1 MTEDWTKWEGL
12 LIDGVF
18 PLRRFLGKSDHSVV
32 FLTEHGA
39 LNLPDAAIKLVP
51 AGPVL
56 AEAQLS
62 CWTIAGALT
71 HPHLIRI
78 FGSGRC
84 RLGGHPFLYVVM
96 EYADQTLAQL
106 LPHRALTPEE
116 ARELLLPTLD
126 ALAFLHGKN
135 LVQGQLKPQNVLVVD
150 DQVKLASDTVRPAG
164 DSAAGVAE
172 PSVYDA
178 PEAKEGRIS
187 AAGDVWALGVTIV
200 EAMTQR
206 PPAWPDARR
215 EIVSL
220 PAALPPLFADIARRC
235 LSRYPAGRPSITGL
249 VAQIKR
255 AAHAP
260 GIPITEAGA
269 GPVQASKSQ
278 VGKVQVA
285 AVNEARVT
293 KAATT
298 DSAAAEAPVTKA
310 AVTEAAAVE
319 APTKTAVSNAAAT
332 AASLTKTAVSNAAVT
347 AASMTKSAVSSAAAT
362 VSSVTKSAVSNAA
375 AAVASVTKAAA
386 PPSEAVAT
394 KVAMSPAPANEPP
407 RRAAA
412 EPPAANRM
420 SIPVIAAGALAVLV
434 VIWICWRLLHGHPN
448 SPQPPSSNVHSSS
461 QPAAPPPS
469 AAQNLTTPVPAPATA
484 VSTVLHQEIPEV
496 SRHAR
501 ESIRGRIKVTVR
513 VTVDRS
519 GNVVG
524 QRLVSSGSSKYF
536 ARLASVAA
544 GKWKFAPAD
553 RQSSRT
559 WLLQFE
565 FTRGGVSGH
574 AAAATT

>member
-12 LIDGVF
+12 LIDGAF

-32 FLTEHGA
+32 FLTAHSA

-51 AGPVL
+51 ADPVL

-62 CWTIAGALT
+62 CWTIAGALS

-164 DSAAGVAE
+164 DSAAAIAE

-178 PEAKEGRIS
+178 PEAKDGRIS

-260 GIPITEAGA
+260 GIPIPEAGA
-269 GPVQASKSQ
+269 GPVQASKPQ
-278 VGKVQVA
+278 AGKVEVA

-293 KAATT
+293 KAATS
-298 DSAAAEAPVTKA
+298 DSAAEAPVTKA

-319 APTKTAVSNAAAT
+319 ASMTKAVVSNAAAT
-332 AASLTKTAVSNAAVT
+332 AASMTKAVVSNAA
-347 AASMTKSAVSSAAAT
+347 AT
-362 VSSVTKSAVSNAA
+362 VTSVTKSAVSNAA

-394 KVAMSPAPANEPP
+394 KVAVSPAAANEPP

-412 EPPAANRM
+412 AAEPPPAANRM
-420 SIPVIAAGALAVLV
+420 SVPVIAAGALAVLA
-434 VIWICWRLLHGHPN
+434 VIWIGWRLLHGHPN
-448 SPQPPSSNVHSSS
+448 PPQPSSSNVHSSL

-469 AAQNLTTPVPAPATA
+469 AAQNLTTPVPVPAPAVA
-484 VSTVLHQEIPEV
+484 TVLHQEIPDV
-496 SRHAR
+496 PRHAR

-513 VTVDRS
+513 VSVDRS

-536 ARLASVAA
+536 ARLAGAAA
-544 GKWKFAPAD
+544 GKWKFAPTD
-553 RQSSRT
+553 KQSSRT

-574 AAAATT
+574 AAPAPT